1 MAHERFAVLGPVR
14 AWRGDTEL
22 DLGQPQQRAVLA
34 ALLLREGAQVG
45 LGDLV
50 DGVWG
55 DQAPASAARLIRV
68 YVHRLRSVLGRAGPG
83 VISSVGG
90 GYMLDV
96 DAQSCDLTRFTR
108 LAAEAR
114 RVRAGGNPG
123 AAVMLFGE
131 ALALWSGSTLAG
143 VPGPYAAA
151 QRIRLDELRLN
162 TQEESLAAVVDL
174 GLYHQAAEELSVLV
188 AAHPLRE
195 RLRELQMLALYGA
208 GRQAEALDAFR
219 DAERLLE
226 EELGVDPGPGLR
238 AMRQRIVN
246 LDPALLDPTPVASP
260 APVAS
265 PVSRLRAAAPVPAQL
280 PGDVAHFTGRVE
292 QLNTLTEL
300 SARAGGTAAVT
311 AIGGSAGIG
320 KTALALHWA
329 HQHTARFPDGQLYV
343 NLRGFDPA
351 GTPVPAEAALHG
363 FLDALGV
370 EPAQIPPGLE
380 ERAGLYRSLLAR
392 RRMLVVLDN
401 ARDAD
406 QVRPLLPGSAD
417 CLVLVTSRDQLSGLV
432 AVHGAQS
439 LTLDLLTPGEAR
451 DLLAHRLGAARVA
464 TQSEVVGELVELCA
478 RLPLA
483 LNITAARAGMRPD
496 FPLAVF
502 AAELRETRDRLAVLD
517 AGDPATNVRA
527 AFSWSYQTLS
537 PAAARMFRLLG
548 IHPGPDITTPA
559 AASLTALDR
568 DQARTA
574 LNELTHAHL
583 LTEHTPGR
591 YTFHDLLR
599 AYATEQSHTHD
610 TDEQRSQ
617 ALHRALDHYI
627 HTVRRADRLLNS
639 PGGRAPLAVPEPEP
653 GVTPETP
660 ADDQQAWNWFTAE
673 YQVLLAAI
681 ARAAAHGLDA
691 RIYQLAETLPIF
703 YRQRDAGTTTEPARL
718 PR

>member
-14 AWRGDTEL
+14 AWRGETEL

-34 ALLLREGAQVG
+34 ALLLRQGAQVG
-45 LGDLV
+45 LEDLV

-68 YVHRLRSVLGRAGPG
+68 YVHRLRSVLGRAGPDG
-83 VISSVGG
+83 ISSVGG

-123 AAVMLFGE
+123 AAAMLFGE
-131 ALALWSGSTLAG
+131 ALALWGGSTLAG

-151 QRIRLDELRLN
+151 QRIRLDELRVN
-162 TQEESLAAVVDL
+162 TQEESLAAVVEL
-174 GLYHQAAEELSVLV
+174 GLYDQAAGELSVLV

-208 GRQAEALDAFR
+208 GRQAEALDAFQ
-219 DAERLLE
+219 DADRLLK

-238 AMRQRIVN
+238 AMRQRILN
-246 LDPALLDPTPVASP
+246 MDPTLLDPTPVASP
-260 APVAS
+260 A
-265 PVSRLRAAAPVPAQL
+265 SRLRALAPVPAQL

-311 AIGGSAGIG
+311 AIAGSAGIG
-320 KTALALHWA
+320 KTALAMHWA
-329 HQHTARFPDGQLYV
+329 HRHADSFPDGQLYV

-351 GTPVPAEAALHG
+351 GTPVPAEAAIHG

-380 ERAGLYRSLLAR
+380 ERAGLYRSLLAG

-406 QVRPLLPGSAD
+406 QVRPLLPGSAG
-417 CLVLVTSRDQLSGLV
+417 CLVLVTSRDQLSGLI

-439 LTLDLLTPGEAR
+439 LTLDLLTPEEAR
-451 DLLAHRLGAARVA
+451 DLLTHRLGAARVA
-464 TQSEVVGELVELCA
+464 MQSEVVGELVELCA

-483 LNITAARAGMRPD
+483 LNITAARAAMRPG

-537 PAAARMFRLLG
+537 PAAARMFRLQ
-548 IHPGPDITTPA
+548 I
-559 AASLTALDR
+559 
-568 DQARTA
+568 
-574 LNELTHAHL
+574 
-583 LTEHTPGR
+583 
-591 YTFHDLLR
+591 
-599 AYATEQSHTHD
+599 
-610 TDEQRSQ
+610 
-617 ALHRALDHYI
+617 
-627 HTVRRADRLLNS
+627 
-639 PGGRAPLAVPEPEP
+639 GRAHV
-653 GVTPETP
+653 
-660 ADDQQAWNWFTAE
+660 
-673 YQVLLAAI
+673 
-681 ARAAAHGLDA
+681 
-691 RIYQLAETLPIF
+691 
-703 YRQRDAGTTTEPARL
+703 
-718 PR
+718 

>member
-14 AWRGDTEL
+14 AWQGETEL
-22 DLGQPQQRAVLA
+22 DLGQPQQRAVLT

-45 LGDLV
+45 LADLV

-55 DQAPASAARLIRV
+55 DQAPASAARLIRIYV
-68 YVHRLRSVLGRAGPG
+68 YRLRSVLGRAGPSG
-83 VISSVGG
+83 ISSVGG
-90 GYMLDV
+90 GYVLDV

-114 RVRAGGNPG
+114 RMRAGGDPG

-162 TQEESLAAVVDL
+162 TQEESLAALVDL
-174 GLYHQAAEELSVLV
+174 GLYDQAAGELSVLV

-219 DAERLLE
+219 DADRLLE
-226 EELGVDPGPGLR
+226 DELGVDPGPGLR
-238 AMRQRIVN
+238 AMQQRIVN
-246 LDPALLDPTPVASP
+246 MDPALLDPTPIASS
-260 APVAS
+260 APVAA
-265 PVSRLRAAAPVPAQL
+265 PASRLRAATPVPAQL

-300 SARAGGTAAVT
+300 SARAGVTAAVT
-311 AIGGSAGIG
+311 AIAGSAGIG
-320 KTALALHWA
+320 KTALAMHWA
-329 HQHTARFPDGQLYV
+329 HRHAESFPDGQLYV
-343 NLRGFDPA
+343 NLRGFDPV
-351 GTPVPAEAALHG
+351 GTPVPAEAAIHG

-380 ERAGLYRSLLAR
+380 ERAGLYRSLLAG

-401 ARDAD
+401 ARDAN
-406 QVRPLLPGSAD
+406 QVRPLLPGSAG
-417 CLVLVTSRDQLSGLV
+417 CLVLVTSRDQLSGLI

-439 LTLDLLTPGEAR
+439 LTLDLLTPWEAR

-483 LNITAARAGMRPD
+483 LNITAARAAMRPD

-548 IHPGPDITTPA
+548 VHPGPDITVPA

-574 LNELTHAHL
+574 LNELTSAHL

-599 AYATEQSHTHD
+599 AYATEQTHSHD

-639 PGGRAPLAVPEPEP
+639 PGDQAPLAVPEP

-660 ADDQQAWNWFTAE
+660 ADGQQAWNWFTAE
-673 YQVLLAAI
+673 HQVLLAAI
-681 ARAAAHGLDA
+681 AQAAAHGLDT

-703 YRQRDAGTTTEPARL
+703 YRRRDTGTTTAPPRL

>member
-14 AWRGDTEL
+14 AWRGETEL

-34 ALLLREGAQVG
+34 ALLLRQGAQVG
-45 LGDLV
+45 LEDLV

-68 YVHRLRSVLGRAGPG
+68 YVHRLRSVLGRAGPDG
-83 VISSVGG
+83 ISSVGG

-123 AAVMLFGE
+123 AAAMLFGE
-131 ALALWSGSTLAG
+131 ALALWGGSTLAG

-151 QRIRLDELRLN
+151 QRIRLDELRVN
-162 TQEESLAAVVDL
+162 TQEESLAAVVEL
-174 GLYHQAAEELSVLV
+174 GLYDQAAGELSVLV

-208 GRQAEALDAFR
+208 GRQAEALDAFQ
-219 DAERLLE
+219 DADRLLK

-238 AMRQRIVN
+238 AMRQRILN
-246 LDPALLDPTPVASP
+246 MDPTLLDPTPVASP
-260 APVAS
+260 A
-265 PVSRLRAAAPVPAQL
+265 SRLRALAPVPAQL

-311 AIGGSAGIG
+311 AIAGSAGIG
-320 KTALALHWA
+320 KTALAMHWA
-329 HQHTARFPDGQLYV
+329 HRHADSFPDGQLYV

-351 GTPVPAEAALHG
+351 GTPVPAEAAIHG

-380 ERAGLYRSLLAR
+380 ERAGLYRSLLAG

-406 QVRPLLPGSAD
+406 QVRPLLPGSAG
-417 CLVLVTSRDQLSGLV
+417 CLVLVTSRDQLSGLI

-439 LTLDLLTPGEAR
+439 LTLDLLTPEEAR
-451 DLLAHRLGAARVA
+451 DLLTHRLGAARVA
-464 TQSEVVGELVELCA
+464 MQSEVVGELVELCA

-483 LNITAARAGMRPD
+483 LNITAARAAMRPG

-548 IHPGPDITTPA
+548 VHPGPDITVPA

-574 LNELTHAHL
+574 LNELTTAHL
-583 LTEHTPGR
+583 LTEHAPGR
-591 YTFHDLLR
+591 YAFHDLLR
-599 AYATEQSHTHD
+599 AYATEQSRTHD
-610 TDEQRSQ
+610 THEQRSQ
-617 ALHRALDHYI
+617 ALHRALDHYV

-639 PGGRAPLAVPEPEP
+639 PGDQAPFAVPEP

-660 ADDQQAWNWFTAE
+660 TDGQQAWNWFTAE
-673 YQVLLAAI
+673 HQVLLAAI
-681 ARAAAHGLDA
+681 AQAAAHGLDT
-691 RIYQLAETLPIF
+691 RIHQLAETLPIF
-703 YRQRDAGTTTEPARL
+703 YRRRDTGTTSGPPRL